1 MKLPLT
7 CYWDDVIRQ
16 SQSLKA
22 MIYQRLTKING
33 EHRDAIHE
41 QYKPGQPSNSF
52 PDSAWLQIRSGW
64 FNVAS
69 RSNWIFFPIFIGFLV
84 DL

>member
-1 MKLPLT
+1 
-7 CYWDDVIRQ
+7 
-16 SQSLKA
+16 

-52 PDSAWLQIRSGW
+52 PDSAWLEDS
-64 FNVAS
+64 
-69 RSNWIFFPIFIGFLV
+69 IGLV
-84 DL
+84 